1 MIIAKLSQV
10 VEDDVPFNKIPRWF
24 VGARLNYA
32 ENCLK
37 NGHNDQIAIVQAS
50 SIRQTYHLLLS
61 CILKTLESPSE
72 LVFND
77 FRKLRN
83 DVHQLAN
90 KFRTEFG
97 IKSGDR
103 ICAYSSNTY
112 ETAGEN

>member
-50 SIRQTYHLLLS
+50 SIKQT
-61 CILKTLESPSE
+61 
-72 LVFND
+72 
-77 FRKLRN
+77 
-83 DVHQLAN
+83 
-90 KFRTEFG
+90 
-97 IKSGDR
+97 
-103 ICAYSSNTY
+103 
-112 ETAGEN
+112 